1 MKAEAQPTIKVEGQ
15 LVITVEAQGGF
26 NPTSFLSFTT
36 WYKKKHNLKLGADP
50 IKLIKLIAAFKTI

>member
-36 WYKKKHNLKLGADP
+36 
-50 IKLIKLIAAFKTI
+50 